1 MQRPLVLALVL
12 ASALTGCSSTH
23 QATTASRAT
32 AQTGTPAP
40 TDSPDPSPVAC
51 TASATGT
58 KALSQKPVYTRI
70 AGHGPSSTQT
80 TDIVCG
86 SGRQAATGS
95 NVLVQYL
102 EVNYANGREVDSS
115 WASGSKLPFTVGR
128 QVPAGLS
135 TGTIGMRVGGRRL
148 IVVPPAEA
156 YGDGG
161 PVPGG
166 TLAYII
172 DLLAIT

>member
-1 MQRPLVLALVL
+1 MQRALVLALVL
-12 ASALTGCSSTH
+12 ASTLVGCSSDPKPAA
-23 QATTASRAT
+23 QQSRPT
-32 AQTGTPAP
+32 VAP
-40 TDSPDPSPVAC
+40 SPSPSPVPC

-58 KALSQKPVYTRI
+58 KRMTQKPVYTRV
-70 AGHGPSSTQT
+70 AGPGPSTTVT

-86 SGRQAATGS
+86 TGPQAAMGS

-102 EVNYANGREVDSS
+102 TVNYANGREVDSS
-115 WASGSKLPFTVGR
+115 WASGSKLPFTVGL

-135 TGTIGMRVGGRRL
+135 LGTVGMRVGGRRL
-148 IVVPPAEA
+148 IVVPPAEG

-166 TLAYII
+166 TLAYVI
-172 DLLAIT
+172 DLIALT

>member
-1 MQRPLVLALVL
+1 MLRPLVLALVL
-12 ASALTGCSSTH
+12 ASALTGCSSGTSSGPK
-23 QATTASRAT
+23 AVPLAT
-32 AQTGTPAP
+32 APVAS
-40 TDSPDPSPVAC
+40 DSPSPSPVPC
-51 TASATGT
+51 TPSATGT
-58 KALSQKPVYTRI
+58 KRLTQKPVYTRI
-70 AGHGPSSTQT
+70 AGAGPSTTIT

-86 SGRQAATGS
+86 TGPQAAMGS

-102 EVNYANGREVDSS
+102 TVNYSNGREIDSS
-115 WASGSKLPFTVGR
+115 WASGSNLPFTVGL

-135 TGTIGMRVGGRRL
+135 RGMVGMRVGGRRL

-156 YGDGG
+156 YGDKG

-172 DLLAIT
+172 DLLSLA